1 MLSRRQAGYL
11 FILLMCVSMS
21 IVMSLAMTIVNRG
34 IGEGLLRAW
43 GRSAAIAFMVALPTA
58 LVIVPPI
65 RRFVDRLTR

>member
-1 MLSRRQAGYL
+1 MLSRRQGGYL
-11 FILLMCVSMS
+11 FIVLMCVAMS
-21 IVMSLAMTIVNRG
+21 LVMSLAMTIVNRG

-43 GRSAAIAFMVALPTA
+43 GRSAAIGFMVALPSA